1 MLERFLHT
9 KKTPWQMNN
18 LQIQTKADLQAV
30 IEKGDIITLFPRSVC
45 LCGSCDGLKIAAID
59 RFGLKFSSYICKKCG
74 LIFTSPHICDK
85 SLPLYYNK
93 FYHPLHFGTAEP
105 IESLYSKGQGNK
117 IFNFVKAYLTSSDI
131 KIFEM
136 GAGCG
141 TNLIEFANVA
151 KKYSINVDCYGNEYN
166 KDYVRYG
173 NKKGLKLVS
182 DSIEEYA
189 NKTKN
194 SFDVIILSHVFEHFT
209 DPFCILKYLKK
220 ISREDTILYIEVPG
234 VLDLK
239 TRYIYNC
246 DFLKYL
252 THAHTFNFS
261 LSSLK
266 ATLNQCGFELVQGN
280 EKVESIFRLNRNE
293 NNFFTLRENNNYEEI
308 LSYLTEL
315 ETNLTFYQSKNPAN
329 SMYGKLKRKIKS
341 FAGSFKGKT

>member
-9 KKTPWQMNN
+9 KKTPWKMNN
-18 LQIQTKADLQAV
+18 LQFQTKADLQTA
-30 IEKGDIITLFPRSVC
+30 IENGNVALCGRSVC
-45 LCGSCDGLKIAAID
+45 LCGSRDGLKIATID
-59 RFGLKFSSYICKKCG
+59 RFGLDFSSYICKNCG
-74 LIFTSPHICDK
+74 LIFTSPHICDS

-105 IESLYSKGQGNK
+105 QESLYSKGQGNK
-117 IFNFVKAYLTSSDI
+117 IFNFVRAYLTSSDI

-166 KDYVRYG
+166 KDYVKYG

-194 SFDVIILSHVFEHFT
+194 RFDVIILSHVFEHLT
-209 DPFCILKYLKK
+209 DQFSTLNYLKK
-220 ISREDTILYIEVPG
+220 ISHEDIILYIEVPG

-239 TRYIYNC
+239 TRYVYDC

-252 THAHTFNFS
+252 THAHIFNFS
-261 LSSLK
+261 LSSLNT
-266 ATLNQCGFELVQGN
+266 TLNQCGFELLQGN
-280 EKVESIFRLNRNE
+280 EKIESVFRVNRHTSNSPTLGGWD
-293 NNFFTLRENNNYEEI
+293 NNCKEI
-308 LSYLTEL
+308 LSYLSEL
-315 ETNLTFYQSKNPAN
+315 EDNLAFYQSKNPAN
-329 SMYGKLKRKIKS
+329 FVYNRLKRKIRH
-341 FAGSFKGKT
+341 FAGKLVKKA

>member
-261 LSSLK
+261 LSSLR

-280 EKVESIFRLNRNE
+280 EKIESIFRVNRYTSNSH
-293 NNFFTLRENNNYEEI
+293 LGGDNNYKDI
-308 LSYLTEL
+308 LSYLSEL
-315 ETNLTFYQSKNPAN
+315 EDNLVFYQSRNPAN
-329 SMYGKLKRKIKS
+329 SVCNKLKRTIRY
-341 FAGSFKGKT
+341 FAGKLVRKT